1 MNKVANNH
9 WVDRRLGV
17 QRVTAR
23 SLPRFPPVPD
33 FSRELTGAVAAVA
46 RVRRESRFIPAGVI
60 FGMVLL
66 ATLAV
71 CATVTMRSRA
81 ELQNSALQYQNL
93 NVELKDLVK
102 GNAALRAEVRH
113 LQSDPGV
120 IESAA
125 RARLNMVRPNEIV
138 VPLETS
144 DSNLRRER

>member
-1 MNKVANNH
+1 LNKVANNY
-9 WVDRRLGV
+9 WVDRRLGS

-23 SLPRFPPVPD
+23 SLPRFPQVPD
-33 FSRELTGAVAAVA
+33 FSREISGAVA
-46 RVRRESRFIPAGVI
+46 RVQRESRIIPAGVI

-81 ELQNSALQYQNL
+81 ELQNSSRQYQSL
-93 NVELKDLVK
+93 NVELNDLVR

-125 RARLNMVRPNEIV
+125 RARLNMVRPKEIV

-144 DSNLRRER
+144 DSNSQGER